1 MHNTTAYIKLLR
13 PQQWLKNLMLFF
25 PPFLG
30 GIMLQPA
37 VWHKGVLPLV
47 AFSLA
52 SSGGYILNDLMDRE
66 ADRNHP
72 TKSSRPLASG
82 RISAATAAT
91 IAGFLL
97 SIAMIM
103 AWYIHN
109 TVAIILG
116 AYLAVSVAYSCCLK
130 NMPVIDLFCI
140 ATGFLFRLQ
149 AGGTV
154 FQVPISQWLFLSV
167 LLLSLFLSAG
177 KRLAEKKVLLN
188 NAAEHRKV
196 LAHYP
201 DGFLDGILF
210 MTGGAVLVTYS
221 MYTFTHPFLVYTVPV
236 CCFGLLRYMHRVMS
250 GQSGDPSDALLHDPW
265 LVLVGSAWA
274 GMIGWGIYGG

>member
-1 MHNTTAYIKLLR
+1 MRDTMAYIRLLR

-30 GIMLQPA
+30 GILFQPDT
-37 VWHKGVLPLV
+37 WTHGILP
-47 AFSLA
+47 FISFCLA
-52 SSGGYILNDLMDRE
+52 SSSGYILNDLIDRK
-66 ADRNHP
+66 ADLNHP
-72 TKSSRPLASG
+72 AKSSRPLASG
-82 RISAATAAT
+82 RISVPLAATAA
-91 IAGFLL
+91 ALL
-97 SIAMIM
+97 FMTAVPI
-103 AWYIHN
+103 AWY
-109 TVAIILG
+109 TQTTLAIIIV
-116 AYLAVSVAYSCCLK
+116 AYLTVSAAYSCCLK
-130 NMPVIDLFCI
+130 NVPVIDLFCI

-149 AGGTV
+149 AGGTI

-167 LLLSLFLSAG
+167 LLLSLFLGAG
-177 KRLAEKKVLLN
+177 KRLSEKITLLT

-201 DGFLDGILF
+201 NGFLDGVLF

-221 MYTFTHPFLVYTVPV
+221 MYTLAHPLLVHTVPL

-250 GQSGDPSDALLHDPW
+250 GLGGDPSEALLRDPW
-265 LVLVGSAWA
+265 LVLVGSAWV